1 MRISEVRELDDTELG
16 KELGDQERGLM
27 NLRFR
32 KATLQLSNTNEL
44 KNTRRTIARIKTVI
58 RERVITAGLEVGG
71 TASDKPVA
79 ATENNSE
86 SAPEPDSKPEN
97 EGE

>member
-44 KNTRRTIARIKTVI
+44 KNARRTIARIKTVI
-58 RERVITAGLEVGG
+58 RERDITAGLE
-71 TASDKPVA
+71 TEQP
-79 ATENNSE
+79 ATEKPADIEPENDTE
-86 SAPEPDSKPEN
+86 TAPES

>member
-44 KNTRRTIARIKTVI
+44 KNARKTIARIKTVI
-58 RERVITAGLEVGG
+58 RERTITTELDADQSGPEKP
-71 TASDKPVA
+71 SDIAPQPETDTET
-79 ATENNSE
+79 ATES
-86 SAPEPDSKPEN
+86 